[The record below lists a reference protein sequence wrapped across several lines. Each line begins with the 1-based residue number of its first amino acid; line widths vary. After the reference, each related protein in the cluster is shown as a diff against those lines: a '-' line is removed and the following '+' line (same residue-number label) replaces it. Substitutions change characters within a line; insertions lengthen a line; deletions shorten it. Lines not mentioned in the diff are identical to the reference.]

1 MQAYDPLQRKYSG
14 DGAMRV
20 YTSQRKRNR
29 SDDQKEEE
37 EENGD
42 ISLVRRRTKGRPSR
56 ESVRINWKESLF
68 LRKSEGE
75 NTRGYAGISLG
86 WKNTSS
92 QSQRQLSIVRLV
104 KSVEESHIQCI
115 DYALFICIVI

>member
-42 ISLVRRRTKGRPSR
+42 ISLVRRRTRGRPSR
-56 ESVRINWKESLF
+56 ESAEKNKL
-68 LRKSEGE
+68 EGE
-75 NTRGYAGISLG
+75 CIFAKKGRGEHLRLCGDLTRLE
-86 WKNTSS
+86 K
-92 QSQRQLSIVRLV
+92 QL
-104 KSVEESHIQCI
+104 K
-115 DYALFICIVI
+115 